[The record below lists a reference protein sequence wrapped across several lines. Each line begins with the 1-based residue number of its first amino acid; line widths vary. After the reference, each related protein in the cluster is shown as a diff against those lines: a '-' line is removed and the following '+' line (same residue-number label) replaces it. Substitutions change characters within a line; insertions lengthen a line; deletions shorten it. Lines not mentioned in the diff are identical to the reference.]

1 VFRVVVCDGGERQGE
16 LFGGLHTDDDADCR
30 TALRANNYPSTSV
43 THPIV
48 QVRKRALILAYRGEK
63 QMALKFEAN
72 VSPSVAQR
80 LLDVSSSRP
89 VTAER
94 VNRLPPLR
102 RALVRTFEE
111 LLARGVGEDEA
122 VAVVRARRNG

>member
-1 VFRVVVCDGGERQGE
+1 
-16 LFGGLHTDDDADCR
+16 
-30 TALRANNYPSTSV
+30 
-43 THPIV
+43 
-48 QVRKRALILAYRGEK
+48 
-63 QMALKFEAN
+63 MALKFEAN